1 MKVKGS
7 GHSAGAAA
15 ALSMAFSFSPS
26 IIGESKHPSR
36 SGPMQRLM
44 VAINRLAGTEEG
56 QDLIEYAMLVALIAL
71 AAVVAVTRVGSTIN
85 AVLWQAIAASNY

>member
-1 MKVKGS
+1 MKVKGCR
-7 GHSAGAAA
+7 
-15 ALSMAFSFSPS
+15 LSPS
-26 IIGESKHPSR
+26 IIEESRHPAR
-36 SGPMQRLM
+36 SGLMQRVM

>member
-1 MKVKGS
+1 
-7 GHSAGAAA
+7 
-15 ALSMAFSFSPS
+15 
-26 IIGESKHPSR
+26 
-36 SGPMQRLM
+36 MQRVM
-44 VAINRLAGTEEG
+44 VAVNRLAGTEEG

>member
-1 MKVKGS
+1 
-7 GHSAGAAA
+7 
-15 ALSMAFSFSPS
+15 
-26 IIGESKHPSR
+26 
-36 SGPMQRLM
+36 MQRVM
-44 VAINRLAGTEEG
+44 VAVNRLAGTKEG

>member
-1 MKVKGS
+1 
-7 GHSAGAAA
+7 
-15 ALSMAFSFSPS
+15 
-26 IIGESKHPSR
+26 
-36 SGPMQRLM
+36 MQRVM
-44 VAINRLAGTEEG
+44 MAVNRLAGTEEG